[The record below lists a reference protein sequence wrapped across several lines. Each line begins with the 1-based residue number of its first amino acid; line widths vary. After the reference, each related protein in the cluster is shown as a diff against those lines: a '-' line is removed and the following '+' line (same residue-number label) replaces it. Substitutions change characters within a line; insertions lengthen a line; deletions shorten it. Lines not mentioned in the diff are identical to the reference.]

1 MISSVTVKL
10 LKAQTKSQNKHL
22 NQHIAEKADL
32 SEEME
37 GGGAEKNNFIDN
49 LRDLWP
55 LEQSF

>member
-1 MISSVTVKL
+1 MKL

-22 NQHIAEKADL
+22 NQHIAESRL
-32 SEEME
+32 GEEME